1 MIQRSTIVSSKLF
14 SGSAD
19 RTKIL
24 SALANPLNS
33 ELLQQSAEDIK
44 EPVKEIVPEETND
57 NGASESKLAKGKKG
71 NVTKKSGKGGV
82 KSITSEPKPV
92 TFKKRSDE
100 SSDTDDSSDD
110 IPETS
115 DKVNVEELLF
125 ESNEKEKEENSERVI
140 TNSIEASSNIEYVSV
155 NAGVIKD
162 TLNNY
167 ADTKGVVS
175 VAVKEENSPEMW
187 LYYDDET
194 NLNDTIYAVVSLF
207 NSSGY
212 NMIKFNRLA
221 RSNNAIV
228 FDILNVNEPIKS
240 VVEVADEA

>member
-125 ESNEKEKEENSERVI
+125 ESNEKEK
-140 TNSIEASSNIEYVSV
+140 
-155 NAGVIKD
+155 
-162 TLNNY
+162 
-167 ADTKGVVS
+167 
-175 VAVKEENSPEMW
+175 
-187 LYYDDET
+187 
-194 NLNDTIYAVVSLF
+194 
-207 NSSGY
+207 
-212 NMIKFNRLA
+212 
-221 RSNNAIV
+221 
-228 FDILNVNEPIKS
+228 
-240 VVEVADEA
+240 